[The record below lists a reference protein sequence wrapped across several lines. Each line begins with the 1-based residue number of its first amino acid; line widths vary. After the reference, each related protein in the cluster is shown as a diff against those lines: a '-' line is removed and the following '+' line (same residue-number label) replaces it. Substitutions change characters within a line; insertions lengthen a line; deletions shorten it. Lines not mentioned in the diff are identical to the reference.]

1 MRPFFLYV
9 IDDEAVA
16 REGITLALEKD
27 FRVKAFGDAES
38 ALKQLKEDGPDL
50 VLLDIGLP
58 GISGVEAL
66 SRIKALRPET
76 LVIMITAYE
85 DVDSVVSS
93 MKQGAH
99 DYLVKPLQMGALIT
113 TIRNALET
121 ISLRKEIKRLQ
132 EEYLSDSMPI
142 LIGESSVIQNI
153 MEVVDKVALNAG
165 TPVLIRGDTGTGK
178 ELVAKAIHYRNPN
191 SKGALISVNC
201 AAIPRE
207 LIESELFGYEK
218 GAFSGADPGG
228 KEGLVEKAE
237 GGTLFLDEVGD
248 LPADAQAKLL
258 RFLESGEYYRV
269 GSTRRREAS
278 LRVVSATNRDLTHLM
293 QEGRFRR
300 DLYFRIAVID
310 IEIPSLKQRREDIL
324 PIARH
329 FLVELNGKYG
339 KSFTRISSETE
350 AALLKRQYPGNVRE
364 LKNLIEREIILSDGP
379 ELEITDLSLRGK
391 DNLMGGEAALEGLP
405 QLTEEGVDLS
415 SIIRQLEKQYMDEA
429 ISMAGGNETRAAA
442 LLGYSRDTFRYRK
455 KNNNR
460 IARHGF

>member
-1 MRPFFLYV
+1 MRDILLYIV
-9 IDDEAVA
+9 DDEVVA
-16 REGITLALEKD
+16 REGIALALEKD
-27 FRVKAFGDAES
+27 YRVKAFEDAES
-38 ALKQLKEDGPDL
+38 ALNRLNKDQPDL

-58 GISGVEAL
+58 GISGIEAL
-66 SRIKALRPET
+66 SRIKTQRPET

-85 DVDSVVSS
+85 DIESVVSA

-99 DYLVKPLQMGALIT
+99 DYLLKPLQMGALIT

-121 ISLRKEIKRLQ
+121 VSLRKEIKTLH

-153 MEVVDKVALNAG
+153 VEVVDKVAMG
-165 TPVLIRGDTGTGK
+165 TDTPVMIRGDTGTGK

-191 SKGALISVNC
+191 VKGPLISVNC

-228 KEGLVEKAE
+228 KEGLVEKAV

-248 LPADAQAKLL
+248 ISQEAQAKLL

-269 GSTRRREAS
+269 GGTRKREAS
-278 LRVVSATNRDLTHLM
+278 LRVVSATNRDLDRLM
-293 QEGRFRR
+293 AEGGFRR
-300 DLYFRIAVID
+300 DLYYRLAVVD
-310 IEIPSLKQRREDIL
+310 IEIPSLNQRREDIL

-329 FLVELNGKYG
+329 LLAELSEKYG
-339 KSFTRISSETE
+339 KSFTHLSAETE
-350 AALLKRQYPGNVRE
+350 SAFLKRQYAGNVRE
-364 LKNLIEREIILSDGP
+364 LKNLIEREIILSNGP
-379 ELEITDLSLRGK
+379 ELNITGLSLPEK
-391 DNLMGGEAALEGLP
+391 DRQAEKGGHPNPKGLP
-405 QLTEEGVDLS
+405 QLTGNGIDLHAV
-415 SIIRQLEKQYMDEA
+415 IRQLEKEYMDEA
-429 ISMAGGNETRAAA
+429 IALTGGNETKAAL

-455 KNNNR
+455 R
-460 IARHGF
+460 IHQ